1 MPKNVRCTGKVKTG
15 PRGGKFRTC
24 AGGKK
29 VYVRKTKAKRKSST
43 DRRPKKRVKKQ
54 ESLVMRSPDHTQ
66 TPPAPP
72 PLIRSPIP
80 APARTETSPTPMS
93 ISPPKAKSPSPAPL
107 IPTNVS
113 FMFRPMPVP
122 AESLTKIPRGANYMI
137 DPRMRQ
143 YFPEPYS
150 NYKRMRELGRGQYG
164 AVYLAEHKPTRVKVA
179 LKIVNEID
187 DMEAFNLIALR
198 LAKGSDTPLKMR
210 QNHIVPILATG
221 LLPDGRVFIVS
232 ELMDGSLSSLH
243 EDVSAGSRVR
253 GMRDIL
259 LGVRYIHS
267 IGMVHNDLHS
277 ANILHKRGE
286 FFIGDFGL
294 ACTMYPIKN
303 MVMKECLLTRKQ
315 WVIASFI
322 DVYRAT
328 GSFFYEDDAGVIE
341 KAAPGMHEALRRLER
356 RYVYWDEDRGENII
370 VKGAY
375 DEGAPKYVDEALLL
389 VQRHLDK
396 VAALQYN

>member
-1 MPKNVRCTGKVKTG
+1 MAKTARCSKLKTG

-29 VYVRKTKAKRKSST
+29 VYVRKTKRKSS
-43 DRRPKKRVKKQ
+43 RPKKRVRQ
-54 ESLVMRSPDHTQ
+54 ESPVMRSPDHTQ
-66 TPPAPP
+66 TPPAPLPAQAVVVATP
-72 PLIRSPIP
+72 PRP
-80 APARTETSPTPMS
+80 PMS
-93 ISPPKAKSPSPAPL
+93 ISSPRAPLLPVPMSVSSPA
-107 IPTNVS
+107 
-113 FMFRPMPVP
+113 RPVLRAPV
-122 AESLTKIPRGANYMI
+122 ESVTKITRGANYMI

-143 YFPEPYS
+143 YFPEPID
-150 NYKRMRELGRGQYG
+150 NYKRMRELGRGNYG

-221 LLPDGRVFIVS
+221 LTPDGRVFIVS
-232 ELMDGSLSSLH
+232 ELMDGALSTLQ
-243 EDVSAGSRVR
+243 DASAGRLVR

-259 LGVRYIHS
+259 LAVRYIHS

-286 FFIGDFGL
+286 FFVGDFGL
-294 ACTMYPIKN
+294 ACTMHPIRN
-303 MVMKECLLTRKQ
+303 MVMKECLLTRRQ
-315 WVIASFI
+315 WVLASFL

-328 GSFFYEDDAGVIE
+328 GSFFYSVDDVIE
-341 KAAPGMHEALRRLER
+341 AAAPSLAPALNQLET
-356 RYVYWDEDRGENII
+356 RYVRWDDNRNQNVI
-370 VKGAY
+370 VKSAY
-375 DEGAPKYVDEALLL
+375 DEGAPKYVDEALLI

-396 VAALQYN
+396 IPALQI

>member
-1 MPKNVRCTGKVKTG
+1 
-15 PRGGKFRTC
+15 
-24 AGGKK
+24 
-29 VYVRKTKAKRKSST
+29 
-43 DRRPKKRVKKQ
+43 
-54 ESLVMRSPDHTQ
+54 
-66 TPPAPP
+66 
-72 PLIRSPIP
+72 
-80 APARTETSPTPMS
+80 
-93 ISPPKAKSPSPAPL
+93 
-107 IPTNVS
+107 
-113 FMFRPMPVP
+113 MPVP
-122 AESLTKIPRGANYMI
+122 AESLTKITRGANYMI

-150 NYKRMRELGRGQYG
+150 DYKRMRELGRGQYG

-232 ELMDGSLSSLH
+232 ELMDGSLSTLQ
-243 EDVSAGSRVR
+243 DASAGRLVR

-303 MVMKECLLTRKQ
+303 MVMKECLLTRRQ
-315 WVIASFI
+315 WVLASFL

-328 GSFFYEDDAGVIE
+328 GSFFYSVDDVIE
-341 KAAPGMHEALRRLER
+341 AAAPSLAPALDQLEK
-356 RYVYWDEDRGENII
+356 RYVRWDDDRNENVI

-375 DEGAPKYVDEALLL
+375 DEGAPKYVDEALLI

>member
-1 MPKNVRCTGKVKTG
+1 MPKNVRCAGKVKTG

-43 DRRPKKRVKKQ
+43 EKRPKKRVKKQ
-54 ESLVMRSPDHTQ
+54 ETPIMRSPDHTQ
-66 TPPAPP
+66 TPPP
-72 PLIRSPIP
+72 PLIVEEMKDRTKT
-80 APARTETSPTPMS
+80 PARPTPMS
-93 ISPPKAKSPSPAPL
+93 ISSPKPAPAPL
-107 IPTNVS
+107 L
-113 FMFRPMPVP
+113 PVP
-122 AESLTKIPRGANYMI
+122 MSVSSPPRPVLRAPVESLTKIPRGANYMI

-143 YFPEPYS
+143 YFPEPFS
-150 NYKRMRELGRGQYG
+150 DYKQMRELGRGNYG

-179 LKIVNEID
+179 LKVVNEID